1 MPATLPAHAAAVLPF
16 FRFVPSGWGRSALV
30 VGACAPDFSYIY
42 VPEGWG
48 RVAHTV
54 PGLFQY
60 CLPVGLVVLGLLEVF
75 VLPALRR
82 ALPEVA
88 GVQWGRFVRL
98 ASPPRTVLAW
108 GGVLGALLVGSATHL
123 LWDGFTH
130 RDMWPATVLYRG
142 IYVPVGSR
150 ELSLA
155 RVFQHLSSVV
165 GSLVVLGYMA
175 RRYRH
180 LEPVPGGSWAVFL
193 RLLLPTL
200 AGACA
205 GLVWRLSRY
214 ESMGALEAQIWWA
227 FWPTVTGALVGF
239 TLGCVLVRWRA
250 GRGAAEASAP
260 Q

>member
-1 MPATLPAHAAAVLPF
+1 MPVTLPAHAAAVLPF
-16 FRFVPSGWGRSALV
+16 FRFAPSGWVRTALV

-60 CLPVGLVVLGLLEVF
+60 CLPMGLGVLVWLEVF
-75 VLPALRR
+75 VLPALRW

-98 ASPPRTVLAW
+98 EPPPRTVLAW
-108 GGVLGALLVGSATHL
+108 ATVLGALLVGAATHL

-130 RDMWPATVLYRG
+130 RDMWPANVLYLG
-142 IYVPVGSR
+142 IRVSVGSW

-155 RVFQHLSSVV
+155 HVFQYLSSAV
-165 GSLVVLGYMA
+165 GSLGVFGYMA

-180 LEPVPGGSWAVFL
+180 LEPVPGGSWAAFL

-200 AGACA
+200 IGTCA
-205 GLVWRLSRY
+205 GLAWRLSHF
-214 ESMGALEAQIWWA
+214 ESMRTLEARIWWV
-227 FWPTVTGALVGF
+227 FWTTMTGTLVGF
-239 TLGCVLVRWRA
+239 TLGCALVWWYV

-260 Q
+260 R